1 MFKYIKTN
9 KTITCYINNK
19 PLICSNSHANW
30 NLIKDLLENND
41 KEKIDLNYLESLFK
55 VENIILKSNK
65 NIKILNNAILYKN
78 KEIHNVLVD
87 KILGM
92 IKENINVNYMIK
104 FLDNLMENPSERARN
119 ELYGF
124 LEVGK
129 LPISNDGCF
138 YAYKKIRN
146 DYKDI
151 YSGTMDNSIG
161 KTLRMKRI
169 LVDDNKDRTCSFGLH
184 FCSYSYL
191 EKFGSSDVNN
201 FKIVIV
207 KINPKNVVSIP
218 ADYNN
223 TKGRTCEYKVVQDIT
238 KEYIELNQKELLEKS
253 EIFLTKDEEQII
265 SYFGFLND

>member
-9 KTITCYINNK
+9 KTITCYINGK
-19 PLICSNSHANW
+19 PLMCSNTHANW
-30 NLIKDLLENND
+30 NLIKNLLDNN
-41 KEKIDLNYLESLFK
+41 EKDQIDLNYLESLFK

-65 NIKILNNAILYKN
+65 NIKIYKNTILYKG

-129 LPISNDGCF
+129 LPLSNDGCF
-138 YAYKKIRN
+138 YAYKKVRK

-151 YSGTMDNSIG
+151 YSGTMDNSVG
-161 KTLRMKRI
+161 KILKMKRD
-169 LVDDNKDRTCSFGLH
+169 LVDDNKDRTCSSGLH

-191 EKFGSSDVNN
+191 NQFGSNSLEDFN
-201 FKIVIV
+201 IVIV

-218 ADYNN
+218 ADYSN
-223 TKGRTCEYKVVQDIT
+223 TKGRCCEYKVVQDIT
-238 KEYIELNQKELLEKS
+238 KEYVTLKQKDLLEKS
-253 EIFLTKDEEQII
+253 EVYFTGKEKDIL